1 MQHAHV
7 KRKEYTMNRYMLEE
21 FHNDP
26 ALYRRL
32 AEREQ
37 ARAIRAAFAALPGA
51 LTRLFG
57 NLKARLAGHSRPRPA
72 HWAARLG

>member
-1 MQHAHV
+1 
-7 KRKEYTMNRYMLEE
+7 MNRYMLEE

-37 ARAIRAAFAALPGA
+37 ARAVHAAFAAA
-51 LTRLFG
+51 LDGLGRLFG
-57 NLKARLAGHSRPRPA
+57 NLKSRLAARTRLRPA
-72 HWAARLG
+72 RWIERLG

>member
-7 KRKEYTMNRYMLEE
+7 KRKEKTLKRHMMEE

-37 ARAIRAAFAALPGA
+37 VRAIRAAFAALPGGLA
-51 LTRLFG
+51 RLSSY
-57 NLKARLAGHSRPRPA
+57 LKARLAAHRRLRPA

>member
-7 KRKEYTMNRYMLEE
+7 KRKENSMNRHMMEE

-37 ARAIRAAFAALPGA
+37 ARAIHAAFAALPGA
-51 LTRLFG
+51 LARLFG
-57 NLKARLAGHSRPRPA
+57 YLKARLAAHSRPRPA
-72 HWAARLG
+72 RWVERLG

>member
-1 MQHAHV
+1 MHHAHV
-7 KRKEYTMNRYMLEE
+7 KRKENPMNRYMLEE

-37 ARAIRAAFAALPGA
+37 ARVIGEAVAWLFAAIGRGFTQA
-51 LTRLFG
+51 V
-57 NLKARLAGHSRPRPA
+57 ARLRPGPTQ
-72 HWAARLG
+72 WIERLG

>member
-7 KRKEYTMNRYMLEE
+7 KRKEHTMNRHMLEE

-37 ARAIRAAFAALPGA
+37 ARAVRAAFAGLPGA
-51 LTRLFG
+51 LARLFG
-57 NLKARLAGHSRPRPA
+57 TLKTRLAAHSRPRPA